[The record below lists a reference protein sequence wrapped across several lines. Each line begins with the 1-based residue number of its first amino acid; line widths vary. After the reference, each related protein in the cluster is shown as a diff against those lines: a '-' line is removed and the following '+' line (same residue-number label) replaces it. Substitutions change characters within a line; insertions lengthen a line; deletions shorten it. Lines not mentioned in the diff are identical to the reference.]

1 MSGFSLEGFLYF
13 VMSCQFVLWTSWT
26 QLNLNTAPYNYRP
39 RIFLHSCNIFFQKE
53 KVKSIAEHSA
63 SCLKAWCG
71 KLSQRMICLGCSFAA
86 SPEDIGTDLSCSLE
100 KGLAPQQ

>member
-39 RIFLHSCNIFFQKE
+39 RIFLHSCNIFFQME
-53 KVKSIAEHSA
+53 KVKSVSEHSA
-63 SCLKAWCG
+63 SCLKAWLWETFT
-71 KLSQRMICLGCSFAA
+71 KNDLFRLFAA